1 MVVFLWFVK
10 MWLFKNLK
18 SFIKLEEVIF
28 MLKILVGFVFVIY
41 DECFYYLN
49 N

>member
-10 MWLFKNLK
+10 LWLFKNLK

-28 MLKILVGFVFVIY
+28 MFKILVGFVFVIY
-41 DECFYYLN
+41 DECF
-49 N
+49 